1 MCPRLITSPHP
12 SLVLTTLNTLQLFR
26 HTSPSLVSTG
36 VPQKT
41 NPVPVSPCVWLSLL
55 SSRFS
60 VSVEWM
66 NVQQGV
72 HENHQLVLFPKKARD
87 VCLYSRSISRPWC
100 TLSWTIRQFWQVLV
114 IYETRW
120 CQRISIHLLVSLVC
134 SLPNCLNIIIDFQ
147 LFFPCSW
154 EKQPAI

>member
-100 TLSWTIRQFWQVLV
+100 TLSWTIHLTVLTSFSHIRDQVMSEDF
-114 IYETRW
+114 YP
-120 CQRISIHLLVSLVC
+120 SVSLFGMFFAKLPQYHNRFSAIF
-134 SLPNCLNIIIDFQ
+134 SL
-147 LFFPCSW
+147 
-154 EKQPAI
+154 